1 MVGAVGRRDQW
12 VLGTGSRSTPA
23 PHRLILPF
31 RVTSLLAAQMFDFA
45 TFMLMVQRHGSA
57 AEANPLVAAG
67 FDAFG
72 MPILALMKIALTV
85 LLASIVVILSR
96 GQPQRQPGLGLAAL
110 ISVFA
115 VAGGLL
121 GGVSNV
127 LAT

>member
-1 MVGAVGRRDQW
+1 MVGADGRLDQW
-12 VLGTGSRSTPA
+12 VLGTGSRSAPA

-45 TFMLMVQRHGSA
+45 TFMLMIQRHGIA

-67 FDAFG
+67 FGAFG

-96 GQPQRQPGLGLAAL
+96 GQTERRSGQWLAAL